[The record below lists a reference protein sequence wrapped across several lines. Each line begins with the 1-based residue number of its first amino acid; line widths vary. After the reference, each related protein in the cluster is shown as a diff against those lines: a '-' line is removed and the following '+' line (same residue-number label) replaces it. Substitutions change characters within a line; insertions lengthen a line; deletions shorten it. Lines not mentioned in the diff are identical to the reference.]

1 MSLIRTLSLNSIGDG
16 RGSLV
21 SIEAHKTIPFSIERV
36 YYLTNLNGHS
46 RGFHAHKKL
55 QQLVVCVHGSC
66 RFVLDDGKRRES
78 VVLDNPFTALLV
90 GNMVWR
96 EMSDFKNDCVIMVLA
111 NAYYDESDY
120 IRDYEAFLECV

>member
-1 MSLIRTLSLNSIGDG
+1 MSLIRTISLNSIGDG

-21 SIEAHKTIPFSIERV
+21 SIEANKTIPFPIERV
-36 YYLTNLNGHS
+36 YYLTSLNGHS
-46 RGFHAHKKL
+46 RGFHTHKKL
-55 QQLVVCVHGSC
+55 QQLVICVHGSC
-66 RFVLDDGKRRES
+66 RFVLDDGKKRES

-111 NAYYDESDY
+111 NAHYDESDY
-120 IRDYEAFLECV
+120 IRDYKEFLKCV